1 MDEFAYLDQLAESAI
16 EVERNFANAL
26 IGSKDGAITEARSS
40 RIAISQMSNVSE
52 VGFITALRL
61 RSDALIGIC
70 DTMIT
75 ESLARASKICNQ
87 DATPEAKEIALNH
100 RSFVSDRLLSDG
112 DRKVAQFRLDMKRIA
127 IVARSMRDDND
138 WDASASLLRSRE
150 SVEKRKQLSTDA
162 NGKAQLTER
171 YTKLLVRGLGVMC
184 LADSVMA
191 MSTTDRFEVVS
202 FEGDVLGV
210 IERVEYENLRESLF
224 HPQCR
229 RYLQPHSK

>member
-1 MDEFAYLDQLAESAI
+1 MDDFSYLDQLANSAI
-16 EVERNFANAL
+16 EVERNFMNAL
-26 IGSKDGAITEARSS
+26 IGSKDGAISQARSA
-40 RIAISQMSNVSE
+40 RIAIGQMTGVSDT
-52 VGFITALRL
+52 GFLTALRL
-61 RSDALIGIC
+61 RNDELLGVC
-70 DTMIT
+70 DSMISQ
-75 ESLARASKICNQ
+75 SLTQASKISNQ
-87 DATPEAKEIALNH
+87 DLTMEANEIALHH
-100 RSFVSDRLLSDG
+100 RSFVYERLVSDG
-112 DRKVAQFRLDMKRIA
+112 ERKVAQLQLDMKRIA
-127 IVARSMRDDND
+127 IIARSMRDDND
-138 WDASASLLRSRE
+138 WDTSASLLRSRE